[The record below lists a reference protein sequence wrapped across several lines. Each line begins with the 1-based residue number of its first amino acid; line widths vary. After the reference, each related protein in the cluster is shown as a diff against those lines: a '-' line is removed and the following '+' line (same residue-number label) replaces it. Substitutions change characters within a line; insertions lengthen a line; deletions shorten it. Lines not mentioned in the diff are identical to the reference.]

1 MIAWLVLL
9 GQFRSLSHFGLPL
22 EMLIV
27 VWHDTWAAGRSAEQV
42 EKLLMTLMLCEETS
56 IVLLQHDIKHQL
68 FFFFFNQLNI
78 CM

>member
-1 MIAWLVLL
+1 
-9 GQFRSLSHFGLPL
+9 
-22 EMLIV
+22 MLIV

-68 FFFFFNQLNI
+68 FFFFLINLISACKEAAAQGF
-78 CM
+78 M